1 MNDNKKLTGSTD
13 LIHSPAKGAGP
24 YKAKGAGPYKAKKD
38 RKVR

>member
-24 YKAKGAGPYKAKKD
+24 YKAKKS